1 VYFPTLKKGG
11 KQDTFEAAHTVIH
24 AIPFLLRKG
33 MRPEVMLFP
42 SVEANGA
49 FLESKKGPSLVLL
62 DTKKKIKPAEESK
75 NCF

>member
-1 VYFPTLKKGG
+1 MLKKGR
-11 KQDTFEAAHTVIH
+11 KQDTFEAAHTGIA

-42 SVEANGA
+42 SMEANGA
-49 FLESKKGPSLVLL
+49 FLESKKGPLVLL
-62 DTKKKIKPAEESK
+62 DTKNKIKPAEESK